1 MCVMSMTNEYE
12 GTDPADI
19 VQKNEIQNMYKC
31 SGGRDRVRYEWVM
44 VKLTWSQD
52 LEWLGE

>member
-31 SGGRDRVRYEWVM
+31 SGGRDRVRFEWVM

>member
-1 MCVMSMTNEYE
+1 MTNEYE

-19 VQKNEIQNMYKC
+19 VQNNEIQNMYKR
-31 SGGRDRVRYEWVM
+31 SGDRNRVRFEWVM
-44 VKLTWSQD
+44 VKLTLSQD